1 MTLRFG
7 VFDHIEPIPGLGLA
21 RIYRERL
28 LQIER
33 LDAAGFHAYHL
44 AEHHTPAIHSL
55 APSQNVFLAAVAQ
68 RTRRLRFGPCV
79 YVLPLHH
86 PLRLIEEISMLDNL
100 SGGRLDIGV
109 GRGGVME
116 AYFWGQEADSE
127 TNYAR
132 YVETLAIVRE
142 GLSHEQLTYAGRFHR
157 FDHLPMYLRPL
168 QQPYPPLWYMR
179 NPVTAATEGMHTILV
194 GSLDTFA
201 PAVTRY
207 RAAWDEHQ
215 GVGARTVQ
223 GHEPMIGLVVH
234 LVVAETDAEAI
245 RIAAPAWEKYRWNL
259 AAPRRLEAEKRGLT
273 QFMQTRD
280 GSFGFV
286 GDRPAGLP
294 TRELRRDIDAELE
307 RFDQQKQRVHPN
319 RLGGVALAGSPAAVR
334 EYMDE
339 YVATGANYFVCSFQ
353 WGDLTHEQA
362 MRSIE
367 LFAIE
372 VMHRYATAST
382 GAPVATP

>member
-7 VFDHIEPIPGLGLA
+7 IFDHIEPIEGLRLDQ
-21 RIYRERL
+21 IYRERL
-28 LQIER
+28 IQIER
-33 LDAAGFHAYHL
+33 FDHAGFFAYHL

-68 RTRRLRFGPCV
+68 RTTRLRFGACV

-100 SGGRLDIGV
+100 SGGRLEVGV

-116 AYFWGQEADSE
+116 AYFWGQEADPE

-132 YVETLAIVRE
+132 YGETLAIIRE
-142 GLSHEQLTYAGRFHR
+142 GLSHDQLSYAGRFHS

-168 QQPYPPLWYMR
+168 QKPYPPLWYMR
-179 NPVTAATEGMHTILV
+179 NPVTAAIEGMHTIIV
-194 GSLDTFA
+194 GSIDGLA
-201 PAVTRY
+201 SAVMRY
-207 RAAWDEHQ
+207 RAAWEEHH
-215 GVGARTVQ
+215 GAGALTAQ
-223 GHEPMIGLVVH
+223 GHEPVIGLVVH
-234 LVVAETDAEAI
+234 LVVAETDAEALK
-245 RIAAPAWEKYRWNL
+245 IATPAWEKYRWNL
-259 AAPRRLEAEKRGLT
+259 AAPRRLEAERRGLT
-273 QFMQTRD
+273 QFMAAKD

-286 GDRPAGLP
+286 GERPAGLP
-294 TRELRRDIDAELE
+294 GREMRRDIDAELE
-307 RFDQQKQRVHPN
+307 RFDQQKHRPHPN

-367 LFAIE
+367 LFTAE
-372 VMHRYATAST
+372 VMPRYVPA
-382 GAPVATP
+382 

>member
-1 MTLRFG
+1 
-7 VFDHIEPIPGLGLA
+7 
-21 RIYRERL
+21 
-28 LQIER
+28 
-33 LDAAGFHAYHL
+33 
-44 AEHHTPAIHSL
+44 
-55 APSQNVFLAAVAQ
+55 
-68 RTRRLRFGPCV
+68 V

-132 YVETLAIVRE
+132 YVETLAIVRD

-194 GSLDTFA
+194 GSLDTLA

-367 LFAIE
+367 LFATE